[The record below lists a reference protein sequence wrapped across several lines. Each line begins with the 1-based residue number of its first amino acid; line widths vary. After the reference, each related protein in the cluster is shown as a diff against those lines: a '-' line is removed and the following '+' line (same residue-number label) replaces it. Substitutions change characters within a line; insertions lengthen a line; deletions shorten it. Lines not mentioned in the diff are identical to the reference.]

1 MRNWLKENWFKLAIV
16 ILLLMIYSRLGGVK
30 ENTFYT
36 ADVVDASAT
45 RMIDSLDSG
54 LERIGDGIDS
64 IYRTQ
69 GL

>member
-1 MRNWLKENWFKLAIV
+1 MLVIV
-16 ILLLMIYSRLGGVK
+16 ILLLMIYSRLGDVK

-45 RMIDSLDSG
+45 RIIDSLDSR
-54 LERIGDGIDS
+54 LERMGDGIDS
-64 IYRTQ
+64 IYRMQ